1 MPEFLLINEPLA
13 PDNVS
18 TLVRVKQRSLHATLV
33 ESLTS
38 MRALLQRLEL
48 GVHVPRD
55 QQRETVRALYVQ
67 TRRQVQAL
75 AATLELEGLE

>member
-1 MPEFLLINEPLA
+1 MPEFSLINEPLA

-18 TLVRVKQRSLHATLV
+18 TLARPKQRSLHATLV

-67 TRRQVQAL
+67 TRRQVQVL

>member
-1 MPEFLLINEPLA
+1 
-13 PDNVS
+13 
-18 TLVRVKQRSLHATLV
+18 
-33 ESLTS
+33 
-38 MRALLQRLEL
+38 LEL

-67 TRRQVQAL
+67 TRRQVQVL

>member
-1 MPEFLLINEPLA
+1 MIKIDTGRAGSKRLRMPEFSLINEPLA

-18 TLVRVKQRSLHATLV
+18 TLARAKQRSLHATLV

-38 MRALLQRLEL
+38 MRALLQRFEL

-55 QQRETVRALYVQ
+55 QQRETVRAL
-67 TRRQVQAL
+67 
-75 AATLELEGLE
+75 